1 MKCMEIL
8 LEMLLN
14 LDLKEPNLIIKVDL
28 ALPHLSTLIGRGRL
42 FPGQSIPAHPHQVRF
57 R

>member
-57 R
+57 C